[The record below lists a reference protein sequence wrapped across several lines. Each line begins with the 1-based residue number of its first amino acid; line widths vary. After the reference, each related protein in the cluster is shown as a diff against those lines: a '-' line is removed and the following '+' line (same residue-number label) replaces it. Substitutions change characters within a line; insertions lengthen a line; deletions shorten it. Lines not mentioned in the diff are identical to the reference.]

1 MKYTD
6 VPYSSVPNDD
16 ECFVT
21 GVQIGKIIDE
31 PASTIR
37 EWAKTYR
44 DFLYIKKI
52 NGNFKYTEKS
62 IEQFKEIKE
71 WRREKGYPSDV
82 IKDILSKR
90 GQGFGEYDG
99 GLIDP
104 KDPLGFDVLSGKI
117 MKRNEEMLKDFSKA
131 LIEHISKRDEMMIS
145 QVKEETSITVQEVLE
160 TYIPKISDGMVNT
173 IKDELATTKDEI
185 IKLREENEKAR
196 LENQSLRSENEE
208 LLTREINKLKA
219 KVNRQSEEID
229 NKEKE
234 LKAKDKELSEEKNKS
249 VWKRIFNK

>member
-6 VPYSSVPNDD
+6 ISYSSVPEDE

-31 PASTIR
+31 PASTVR
-37 EWAKTYR
+37 EWAKTFQDY
-44 DFLYIKKI
+44 LYIKKI
-52 NGNFKYTEKS
+52 NGNFKYTERS

-71 WRREKGYPSDV
+71 WRREKKYPFDM
-82 IKDILSKR
+82 IKEILSKR

-104 KDPLGFDVLSGKI
+104 KDPLGFDILSNKI
-117 MKRNEEMLKDFSKA
+117 MKRNEDMLKDFSQA
-131 LIEHISKRDEMMIS
+131 LIDHIGKRDEIMIN

-160 TYIPKISDGMVNT
+160 TYIPKVSENMINV
-173 IKDELATTKDEI
+173 IKDELTVTKDEI
-185 IKLREENEKAR
+185 VRLREENEKAR
-196 LENQSLRSENEE
+196 FENQSLRSENEE

-219 KVNRQSEEID
+219 KVNRQSEELE
-229 NKEKE
+229 NKDKE
-234 LKAKDKELSEEKNKS
+234 LVNKDRELSEEKNKS
-249 VWKRIFNK
+249 VWKRIFNR